1 MNSKSTIQ
9 SLFGVWM
16 ARSTAFLL
24 FLFLGQLGCTSPAE
38 RFINKQ
44 EDWLVSQNSPKN
56 YSFKRIPTQIDLQLL
71 DPETKAIL
79 GSYGSTI
86 QSVSNEYGLDWR
98 LVLAVIKQESRF
110 AVDAESHKGA
120 TGLMQMMPSTVEEVG
135 RKLEIEDMAHP
146 MNNIRGGIYYLKKLY
161 DLFEGTDESDRIQL
175 TLAAYNAGIGRV
187 YDAQELAAYL
197 KDNPTKWQSVRDALP
212 LLSKRYYTLHKNIWL
227 QEKPKAG
234 WFGNSRQTV
243 AYVDKVMEY
252 YDDYRLVL
260 N

>member
-1 MNSKSTIQ
+1 M
-9 SLFGVWM
+9 V
-16 ARSTAFLL
+16 RSTTFLL
-24 FLFLGQLGCTSPAE
+24 FLFLLLMGCTSPAE

-44 EDWLVSQNSPKN
+44 EDRLVFQKSPGNSG
-56 YSFKRIPTQIDLQLL
+56 FDRIPAHADYQLL

-86 QSVSNEYGLDWR
+86 RAVSSEYGFDWR
-98 LVLAVIKQESRF
+98 LILAVIKQESRF
-110 AVDAESHKGA
+110 SIDAESHKGA

-135 RKLEIEDMAHP
+135 QKLEIEDMAHP

-161 DLFEGTDESDRIQL
+161 DLFEGAEETDRIQL
-175 TLAAYNAGIGRV
+175 TLGAYNAGIGRI

-197 KDNPTKWQSVRDALP
+197 KDNPAKWQSVRDALP
-212 LLSKRYYTLHKNIWL
+212 LLSKRYYTLHKNIWV
-227 QEKPKAG
+227 QERPKTG

-252 YDDYRLVL
+252 YDEYRLVL

>member
-1 MNSKSTIQ
+1 MVRLT
-9 SLFGVWM
+9 
-16 ARSTAFLL
+16 TFLL
-24 FLFLGQLGCTSPAE
+24 FLFLLLMGCTSPAE

-44 EDWLVSQNSPKN
+44 EARLVFQKSPQNSGVD
-56 YSFKRIPTQIDLQLL
+56 RIPAHGDYELL

-86 QSVSNEYGLDWR
+86 RGVSNEYGLDWR

-110 AVDAESHKGA
+110 SIDAESHKGA

-135 RKLEIEDMAHP
+135 QRLEIEDMAHP

-161 DLFEGTDESDRIQL
+161 DLFEGTEESDRIQL
-175 TLAAYNAGIGRV
+175 TLAAYNAGIGRI

-197 KDNPTKWQSVRDALP
+197 KDNPAKWQSVRDALP
-212 LLSKRYYTLHKNIWL
+212 LLSKRYYTLHKNIWS

-252 YDDYRLVL
+252 YDEYRLAL